1 MVNSLASGTSLI
13 DKSAADPQKLS
24 VGQLEKFL
32 EEIRLQPKWRNQAD
46 LEAKYYDN
54 LQWSADEI
62 QEMTDRGQPVL
73 ITNLIAPTINL
84 ILGTEAKNRTDFVIR
99 SERQIKEDIQTA
111 EALSVEMKE
120 MERMSRADRAC
131 ADAYAA
137 QVKVGI
143 GWVEVT
149 KNPDPFKYPFMTNY
163 IHRSEIHWDWRAKH
177 PLLDDARFL
186 LRKRWIDEDAA
197 VLIFPKYK
205 DLIKHSMTGWRSL
218 EHEIE
223 SADEN
228 LLNEYGRRL
237 ESNIEDLD
245 WIDSDR
251 RRVNVY
257 ELWYRIWHR
266 GLILRTRNGEVHEFN
281 ENNEGH
287 RIAVAGGI
295 GELEEAIYPKTRLSF
310 WLGPHRVVDIPTPLN
325 SYRFPYVPFIGYRED
340 KTNVPYGMI
349 RLMKS
354 PQDEVNARKAKLMF
368 LLAAKRTIVDSD
380 AVDDIDSLRDEVSRP
395 DAMIITNPD
404 RTNREGIQIETELG
418 LSAQQF
424 EVMKSAEQS
433 VQDVAGVYNSMLGQE
448 STARSG
454 IAVNSLIEQGYTT
467 MGELNDNYKLS
478 RTRVGELMLDLLVS
492 SLNGKEK
499 EIKISKP
506 GASSKKIVLNRAFI
520 DENGSI
526 KISNDT
532 TKMRTKVVLDDVPQ
546 TPTHRAQQF
555 NYLMEITKSLPEDIQ
570 RLIAPAMI
578 EFSDMPGR
586 TEIAK
591 QVKQMMGQSVDP
603 DDLTP
608 EEQQQMQKDQEKQA
622 RLDQIEEGMLQADL
636 DEKRAKIRNLESDS
650 VNKSAEA
657 AIKIV
662 DKPEAAPMT
671 DDIMERT
678 E

>member
-1 MVNSLASGTSLI
+1 
-13 DKSAADPQKLS
+13 
-24 VGQLEKFL
+24 
-32 EEIRLQPKWRNQAD
+32 
-46 LEAKYYDN
+46 
-54 LQWSADEI
+54 
-62 QEMTDRGQPVL
+62 
-73 ITNLIAPTINL
+73 
-84 ILGTEAKNRTDFVIR
+84 
-99 SERQIKEDIQTA
+99 
-111 EALSVEMKE
+111 
-120 MERMSRADRAC
+120 
-131 ADAYAA
+131 
-137 QVKVGI
+137 
-143 GWVEVT
+143 
-149 KNPDPFKYPFMTNY
+149 
-163 IHRSEIHWDWRAKH
+163 
-177 PLLDDARFL
+177 
-186 LRKRWIDEDAA
+186 
-197 VLIFPKYK
+197 
-205 DLIKHSMTGWRSL
+205 
-218 EHEIE
+218 
-223 SADEN
+223 
-228 LLNEYGRRL
+228 
-237 ESNIEDLD
+237 
-245 WIDSDR
+245 
-251 RRVNVY
+251 
-257 ELWYRIWHR
+257 
-266 GLILRTRNGEVHEFN
+266 
-281 ENNEGH
+281 
-287 RIAVAGGI
+287 
-295 GELEEAIYPKTRLSF
+295 
-310 WLGPHRVVDIPTPLN
+310 
-325 SYRFPYVPFIGYRED
+325 
-340 KTNVPYGMI
+340 
-349 RLMKS
+349 
-354 PQDEVNARKAKLMF
+354 
-368 LLAAKRTIVDSD
+368 
-380 AVDDIDSLRDEVSRP
+380 
-395 DAMIITNPD
+395 MIITNPD